1 MASSPGWRAAAFS
14 SPRRRLST
22 MMPSWSS
29 PSPISSSA
37 QIMPLDTWPYVL
49 RAEIAN
55 PPGSTAPGSTHT
67 TRSPTSKLWAPQ
79 TISWCLPSV
88 SIWPCRPTSTVHQRI
103 VLPFFCG
110 SSAKSRTRATTSGPV
125 MSPPWR
131 SSSSRPTR
139 TRLAATSAP
148 PAPGARSVY
157 SASQLS
163 GIRMSDPHPEL
174 LREAD
179 VALDDLVHPLDPV
192 AQLKG
197 PLDAEPEG
205 EPGVDVRVDAAGAQH
220 LSVDHAG
227 ATELD
232 PAGATAGAARLG
244 AAPGLLAV
252 AGEAEEVGLHARLGQ
267 REVVGTD
274 ARAGLGAE
282 HDADERVQRTAQV
295 GHGQA
300 PVDGEALDL
309 VEHGRVGGVE
319 VVRPEHLAGGHDVD
333 RRLLLQH
340 RADLDG

>member
-1 MASSPGWRAAAFS
+1 MAK
-14 SPRRRLST
+14 
-22 MMPSWSS
+22 
-29 PSPISSSA
+29 
-37 QIMPLDTWPYVL
+37 
-49 RAEIAN
+49 
-55 PPGSTAPGSTHT
+55 PPGRTAPGSTHT
-67 TRSPTSKLWAPQ
+67 TRSPASKLWAPQ

-110 SSAKSRTRATTSGPV
+110 SSAKSRTRPTTSGPV

-179 VALDDLVHPLDPV
+179 VALDDLVHALHPV
-192 AQLKG
+192 AQLQR

-252 AGEAEEVGLHARLGQ
+252 AGEAEEVGLHARLGE
-267 REVVGTD
+267 REVVGAD
-274 ARAGLGAE
+274 ACARLLAE
-282 HDADERVQRTAQV
+282 HDAHERVERAAQV
-295 GHGQA
+295 GHREA
-300 PVDGEALDL
+300 LVDSEALDL
-309 VEHGRVGGVE
+309 VEDRGVRGVE
-319 VVRPEHLAGGHDVD
+319 VVGAEDLAGGHDVG
-333 RRLLLQH
+333 RRLLLEH
-340 RADLDG
+340 RADLDRRRLGPQ